1 MEKAVLRHIQDAVED
16 KYIESLV
23 DEYTNLLIGDVP
35 LILDY
40 LFYNYGKVRSEEVTQ
55 KDNEVMTMT
64 WQPTDPIVL
73 LTRPIEQ
80 L

>member
-1 MEKAVLRHIQDAVED
+1 MEKALLRHIQDAVED

-23 DEYTNLLIGDVP
+23 DEYMNLLTGDVP
-35 LILDY
+35 SILDY
-40 LFYNYGKVRSEEVTQ
+40 LFYNYGKVRSKEVTQ
-55 KDNEVMTMT
+55 KDNEVMMMI